1 MICTIYFY
9 YEGIVLC
16 SLTKRGKLPNKGG
29 DTRGKGGGNTRG
41 KGGEGVLFS
50 INKVKVVQQG
60 EGQLGGKMHISFG
73 KQVGEIRNNKMLKRT
88 VK

>member
-1 MICTIYFY
+1 M
-9 YEGIVLC
+9 LC

-29 DTRGKGGGNTRG
+29 DTRGKGGG
-41 KGGEGVLFS
+41 GVLFS